1 MFCGKF
7 AATLALPLLLC
18 GAVRAAGPRT
28 IAHPFPAPPF
38 SQVMGASGY
47 IFQGTVTRVQWLKPT
62 NPQDVA
68 TVQITFR
75 ISQGIRGTQ
84 TGQMLSIKE
93 WAGAWDSSNHYRVGQ
108 NVLLFLYRPS
118 KLGLTSPV
126 SGPVGA
132 FVVGNDSFIGL
143 SQQQQ
148 NSLSSDPVFGHAF
161 RSKTSLSSREFTSAI
176 RHLAGVG
183 R

>member
-1 MFCGKF
+1 MFFGKF
-7 AATLALPLLLC
+7 VTALALWLLLC
-18 GAVRAAGPRT
+18 GAARAAGPRT

-47 IFQGTVTRVQWLKPT
+47 IFQGSVTKVQWLKPK

-75 ISQGIRGTQ
+75 VAQGIRGTQ
-84 TGQMLSIKE
+84 TGQMLSVKE
-93 WAGAWDSSNHYRVGQ
+93 WAGVWESSDHYRVGQ
-108 NVLLFLYRPS
+108 NVVLFLYRPS

-126 SGPVGA
+126 SGPVGE
-132 FVVGNDSFIGL
+132 FVVGNDSFIAL

-148 NSLSSDPVFGHAF
+148 NSLSSDPSFGPAF
-161 RSKTSLSSREFTSAI
+161 NSKSKLSSREFTSAI
-176 RHLAGVG
+176 RHLAGIG

>member
-7 AATLALPLLLC
+7 VATLALPLLLC
-18 GAVRAAGPRT
+18 GAARAAGPRT

-47 IFQGTVTRVQWLKPT
+47 IFQGTVTRVQWLKPK

-75 ISQGIRGTQ
+75 IGQGIRGTQ
-84 TGQMLSIKE
+84 SGQMLSIKE
-93 WAGAWDSSNHYRVGQ
+93 WAGVWDSSDHYRVGQ
-108 NVLLFLYRPS
+108 NLVLFLYRPS

-126 SGPVGA
+126 SGPVGE
-132 FVVGNDSFIGL
+132 FVVGNDTFIGL
-143 SQQQQ
+143 TRQQQS
-148 NSLSSDPVFGHAF
+148 SLSSDPAFGPAF
-161 RSKTSLSSREFTSAI
+161 GSETRLSSREFTSAI